1 MNSPQF
7 EKIFGVIN
15 YDSDEIVD
23 KFISNLTKE
32 QAYYC
37 LMEAAKCGVRRGAFS
52 LVENE
57 LISKSLRIINIPS
70 RNNGDE
76 NLENPNKSSNLED

>member
-15 YDSDEIVD
+15 YDSDEVVD

-37 LMEAAKCGVRRGAFS
+37 LIEAAKCGVRRGAFS

-57 LISKSLRIINIPS
+57 LVSKALRIITIPS
-70 RNNGDE
+70 KINDEE
-76 NLENPNKSSNLED
+76 NLENQNKNDNLDS